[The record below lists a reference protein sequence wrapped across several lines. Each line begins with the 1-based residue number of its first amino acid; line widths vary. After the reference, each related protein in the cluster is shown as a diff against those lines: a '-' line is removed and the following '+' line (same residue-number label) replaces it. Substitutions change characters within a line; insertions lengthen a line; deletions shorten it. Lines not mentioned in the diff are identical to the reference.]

1 MARPKTRNS
10 TKDGLLKP
18 RRSHRKSRH
27 GCAAC
32 KKRHMKCDETQPV
45 CVNCNIS
52 DRVSQCIYINIG
64 RKSPPETSS
73 LSGTPSPFDF
83 SSVPPSST
91 STPHTADGS
100 THILSGSSH
109 LISEVGLL
117 RADCGP
123 ISSAGSPNAA
133 PLIDMLGRDDLFDL
147 NHLDLYHYLLMNRS
161 VIMLSNPA
169 HENVTDYIFEYALKA
184 PYMMNQLL
192 AIAAL
197 YLSKPPLAQQPYHQ
211 LSTTL
216 QTRALASFNQVRQE
230 VSDETCFPLFIFTS
244 LVGVH
249 VLCDTLQPPRE
260 TSGAVLDRF
269 ITYLLIH
276 RGVRTVA
283 KEAWKT
289 LKNSKFG
296 PYFQQVEDALTI
308 PENDTEP
315 SIDILNKMIE
325 ANASPSSTDTYRKAI
340 SALQRS
346 FTLFKSLKDT
356 SGQQLDAAIA
366 FCLDFDDEYLLLLRQ
381 RQPEALV
388 ILAFFG
394 VLLHWNRKFWV
405 IGDGGQLL
413 IQAIADSLGRHW
425 AEWLQWPISALED
438 VS

>member
-1 MARPKTRNS
+1 MTRPKKRDS
-10 TKDGLLKP
+10 AKDGLLKP
-18 RRSHRKSRH
+18 RRSHRKSRN

-45 CVNCNIS
+45 CVNCKIS
-52 DRVSQCIYINIG
+52 DRGSQCIYINTG
-64 RKSPPETSS
+64 RKLPPETSS
-73 LSGTPSPFDF
+73 LSDTPSPFDSA
-83 SSVPPSST
+83 SSLPSST

-117 RADCGP
+117 LADCGP

-133 PLIDMLGRDDLFDL
+133 PLIDTLDRDDLFDL
-147 NHLDLYHYLLMNRS
+147 NHLALYHHLLMNRS

-169 HENVTDYIFEYALKA
+169 LENITDYIFEYALKA
-184 PYMMNQLL
+184 PYLMNQLL
-192 AIAAL
+192 ALAAL
-197 YLSKPPLAQQPYHQ
+197 HLSKPPLAQQPYHQ
-211 LSTTL
+211 LATTL

-249 VLCDTLQPPRE
+249 VLCDTLQPPKE
-260 TSGAVLDRF
+260 TAGAVLDRF

-276 RGVRTVA
+276 RGVRTVT
-283 KEAWKT
+283 KGAWKT

-308 PENDTEP
+308 PENNTEP